1 MDARPLPVALS
12 KPAIPTLPFLTCAP
26 SLLATAVKHFMV
38 CFMQPNGRY
47 LLLFS
52 WVPSFPA
59 MEAVSFL
66 TLPGITCFSVVAE
79 PKQLFPRTPPP
90 EGLAHSKPVS
100 EPGPKH
106 RTRALGELGELCT
119 PGLSTHM
126 AEENEKHSALGFMAM
141 LSVIPG
147 SPSWPCSMLSVKYR
161 VNPQVAM
168 D

>member
-79 PKQLFPRTPPP
+79 PKQLFPRTPPQ
-90 EGLAHSKPVS
+90 
-100 EPGPKH
+100 
-106 RTRALGELGELCT
+106 RALLIPSQCQSPAPNTEHAPLESWASCVLQACRHIWQKRMKSTQPLGLWQC
-119 PGLSTHM
+119 
-126 AEENEKHSALGFMAM
+126 
-141 LSVIPG
+141 
-147 SPSWPCSMLSVKYR
+147 C
-161 VNPQVAM
+161 Q
-168 D
+168 